1 MRSLADAPITRD
13 DRMLVLAMDHGIEH
27 GPTDFTP
34 VPETLNPEV
43 VFDIATHDAVTAIA
57 VQKGIAETY
66 YPSYDDDVSLLVK
79 LNGNTNLRMGEPISP
94 LTCSVEHAAEIGA
107 DAVGFTLYPGSNNE
121 PEMFETF
128 RAVQENARAFDLPVV
143 AWAYPRGQGVRDDT
157 DPETIAYATRTALEL
172 GADVGKV
179 KYPGTPEA
187 MEWAIRAAGDMDVL
201 LSGGSR
207 EGDEAFLSR
216 VRKAVDAGAGGLAV
230 GRNVW
235 QRERPNDILD
245 ALERVVFE
253 DASVEESLRVD
264 A

>member
-1 MRSLADAPITRD
+1 MRSLADAPITRE
-13 DRMLVLAMDHGIEH
+13 DRMIVLAMDHGLEH
-27 GPTDFTP
+27 GPSDFTP
-34 VPETLNPEV
+34 VPETLDPGV
-43 VFDIATHDAVTAIA
+43 VFDIATHDAVTSIA

-66 YPSYDDDVSLLVK
+66 YPSYADDVSLVVK
-79 LNGNTNLRMGEPISP
+79 LNGNTNLRMGEPMSP
-94 LTCSVEHAAEIGA
+94 LTCSVEYAADIGA
-107 DAVGFTLYPGSNNE
+107 DAVGFTLYPGSNHE
-121 PEMFETF
+121 PELFETF
-128 RAVQENARAFDLPVV
+128 REVQEDAREFDLPVV

-157 DPETIAYATRTALEL
+157 DPETIAYAARTALEL

-187 MEWAIRAAGDMDVL
+187 MEWAIRAAGDMEVL

-216 VRKAVDAGAGGLAV
+216 VREALDAGAGGLAV

-235 QRERPNDILD
+235 QREQPDAILD

-253 DASVEESLRVD
+253 DASVDESMRFT

>member
-27 GPTDFTP
+27 GPSDFTP
-34 VPETLNPEV
+34 VPETLDPET
-43 VFDIATHDAVTAIA
+43 VFDIATHDAVTSIA

-66 YPSYDDDVSLLVK
+66 YPSYEDDVSLVVK

-94 LTCSVEHAAEIGA
+94 LTCSVEYAAEIGA
-107 DAVGFTLYPGSNNE
+107 DAVGFTLYPGSNHE

-128 RAVQENARAFDLPVV
+128 RTVQENARKFDLPVV

-187 MEWAIRAAGDMDVL
+187 MEWAIRSAGEMDVL
-201 LSGGSR
+201 LSGGAR
-207 EGDEAFLSR
+207 DDDRVFLSR
-216 VRKAVDAGAGGLAV
+216 VHKALDAGAGGLAV

-235 QRERPNDILD
+235 QREQPDRILD

-253 DASVEESLRVD
+253 DTSVEESLTL
-264 A
+264 AT